1 MITAVIYLA
10 AVPRYLSANR
20 CSYKPALNAEMKKE
34 TRTFL
39 LTINSGSSSLKFS
52 LFDAVTLELEIYG
65 VVCELRPGDH
75 HFTVRDNKGKVI
87 INHAVKSLKI
97 TNAEKEI
104 IDFLQNNRQKYPV
117 TAIGHRVV
125 QGGAA
130 HKEPELIT
138 AGLLEEL
145 NKLIYLAP
153 NHLPDE
159 INLIKTFGEAF
170 PGIIQ
175 VACFDT
181 FFHRNLPD
189 YARTYALPEEYRKNG
204 LVRYGFHGLSYE
216 SIVERLVAKHTGL
229 KKKKIIIAHLGSGAS
244 IAAVK
249 DGVCIDTTMG
259 ISPIG
264 GLIMSTRCGDLDP
277 GAILFLLRQHKLNV
291 TQLDEILSRSSGLK
305 AIAGTGDM
313 VTLSQKAPDCPEAQ
327 LAIAMFCY
335 HVQKFIGGMT
345 AALGGLDLLVF
356 TGGIGENSP
365 LIRKK
370 ICEGLEF
377 SGIKLKNSYNE
388 DNRQVISKKHNRVK
402 VLVVP
407 ADEATMIAKH
417 TCQIVNK
424 QHQNQS
430 T

>member
-1 MITAVIYLA
+1 
-10 AVPRYLSANR
+10 
-20 CSYKPALNAEMKKE
+20 MKNE
-34 TRTFL
+34 LRTFL

-52 LFDAVTLELEIYG
+52 LFDAFTLELEIYG
-65 VVCELRPGDH
+65 VVCELQPGDH
-75 HFTVRDNKGKVI
+75 HFTVKDNKGKVI
-87 INHAVKSLKI
+87 ISHAVKSLKI
-97 TNAEKEI
+97 TNTEKEI
-104 IDFLQNNRQKYPV
+104 ISFLQDNRQKYPV

-125 QGGAA
+125 QGGTT
-130 HKEPELIT
+130 HKQPELIT
-138 AGLLEEL
+138 GDLLKEL
-145 NKLIYLAP
+145 QQLTYLAP

-170 PGIIQ
+170 PDIIQ

-181 FFHRNLPD
+181 FFHRDLPD

-204 LVRYGFHGLSYE
+204 LMRYGFHGLSYE
-216 SIVERLVAKHTGL
+216 SILEQLSAKYTGL

-249 DGVCIDTTMG
+249 NGVCIDTTMG

-291 TQLDEILSRSSGLK
+291 TQLDEILSHSSGLK

-313 VTLSQKAPDCPEAQ
+313 ATLIQKTSKCPEAK
-327 LAIAMFCY
+327 LAVTMFCY
-335 HVQKFIGGMT
+335 QVQKFIGAMT

-356 TGGIGENSP
+356 TGGVGENSP

-370 ICEGLEF
+370 ICEGLKF
-377 SGIKLKNSYNE
+377 SGIELNSKHNK
-388 DNRQVISKKHNRVK
+388 DNRRVISKKHSGVK
-402 VLVVP
+402 VLMTP
-407 ADEATMIAKH
+407 ANEAGIIAKH
-417 TCQIVNK
+417 THQIVNK
-424 QHQNQS
+424 LY
-430 T
+430 